1 MTPYTEREVFHKTIR
16 VYRTHYHH
24 HYRIISSTLWL
35 ACERF
40 EGNTLLICRSWNFF
54 VGNDF
59 VRLTFLNVTTYVITF
74 REHSKV
80 AFPCLKNDVA

>member
-40 EGNTLLICRSWNFF
+40 EGNMLLICRSWNFF
-54 VGNDF
+54 CRKPFCSFNVF
-59 VRLTFLNVTTYVITF
+59 KCYHLCHKVQRTFKSSVPMF
-74 REHSKV
+74 EE
-80 AFPCLKNDVA
+80 